1 MPRRKTTNTWTAV
14 KKGYRKI
21 IPKDEVKGIPVIL
34 NRFVLPTEFIPDLE
48 GNKTGDFGTVK
59 DAMNN
64 KRKLIVIRDS
74 HVRACASELNAKLNT
89 QRKATLAYGVKPRM
103 GLEKIVDSAT
113 KEKSAL
119 ENKDTVVIWEGTN
132 DIAKNNTDEG
142 ENNLVDFVDKNRHT
156 NSYECPT

>member
-21 IPKDEVKGIPVIL
+21 IPKDEVKVIPVIL

-48 GNKTGDFGTVK
+48 GNKTGYFGTVK
-59 DAMNN
+59 DTMNN

-103 GLEKIVDSAT
+103 GLEKIVDSAK
-113 KEKSAL
+113 KEISVLGKK
-119 ENKDTVVIWEGTN
+119 NTVVVRGGTN
-132 DIAKNNTDEG
+132 DNAKNITDEG
-142 ENNLVDFVDKNRHT
+142 QKHLIDFVDKNRHT
-156 NSYECPT
+156 NIIVI